1 MGRPVSSAIATY
13 RMTGGFLG
21 VEQLAFSAD
30 QSTELPLCRKSY
42 ETCCAHDVGR
52 VTWNSAAVMLLLFRA
67 DEEMPTLKDRMKVTL
82 PPH

>member
-1 MGRPVSSAIATY
+1 
-13 RMTGGFLG
+13 MTGGFLG

-42 ETCCAHDVGR
+42 EACRAHDVGR